1 MSKRSLPADAAPRVF
16 DLQGHRGAR
25 GLWPENTLPGFRAAI
40 ALGVTSIELDV
51 VLTQDEVPVV
61 FHDLALN
68 PHLVRGRDGHFLAAP
83 GPAIASLT
91 AAELTAYDVGRLQ
104 PGSRTLKRFPQQ
116 SAIDGTPIPTLASV
130 CALTAGTGVQLDIEL
145 KTDPAWPDTAPA
157 LAAIVDAVLGATTTI
172 PDTARFR
179 SFDWR
184 VLRRLRALRPEAA
197 IAWLTPLLPRAR
209 VTRVVAEVAHGG
221 WPAWSPVWAPHHR
234 LLRKKDIVAAHAA
247 GLLVKPWTVNSPRRM
262 AQLAAWGVDGLC
274 TDRPDV
280 ARAVISQA
288 SGAF

>member
-1 MSKRSLPADAAPRVF
+1 MSKRSLPPDAAHLPF

-51 VLTQDEVPVV
+51 VLTQDLVPVV

-68 PHLVRGRDGHFLAAP
+68 PHLVRSPDGQFLATP
-83 GPAIASLT
+83 GPAIATLT
-91 AAELTAYDVGRLQ
+91 AAELAAYDVGRPR
-104 PGSRTLKRFPQQ
+104 PGTRAEKRFPQQ
-116 SAIDGTPIPTLASV
+116 TAVDNTPIPTLAEI
-130 CALTAGTGVQLDIEL
+130 CALASGTFVHLDIEL

-157 LAAIVDAVLGATTTI
+157 LASIVDAVLAVT
-172 PDTARFR
+172 PATARFR

-184 VLRRLRALRPEAA
+184 VLRRLRALRPHAEL
-197 IAWLTPLLPRAR
+197 AWLTPLLPRAR
-209 VTRVVAEVAHGG
+209 VARVTAEIAHGG
-221 WPAWSPVWAPHHR
+221 WPAWTPTWAPHHR
-234 LLRKKDIVAAHAA
+234 LLRKKDVTAAHAS

-262 AQLAAWGVDGLC
+262 AQLVAWGVDGLC

-280 ARAVISQA
+280 AAAVIKKA
-288 SGAF
+288 SAAF